1 MEEIIRVHYGDI
13 DKKLAANALET
24 FYKIREMK
32 DLQKRPSTSEL
43 LDWIQ
48 ALMISGVDIN
58 KLYED
63 MPFRGV
69 LLKKNQD
76 MDMFREIKEKGY
88 SLRNW

>member
-1 MEEIIRVHYGDI
+1 
-13 DKKLAANALET
+13 
-24 FYKIREMK
+24 MK

-48 ALMISGVDIN
+48 ALMISGVSIDN
-58 KLYED
+58 LYED
-63 MPFRGV
+63 MPFLGV

-76 MDMFREIKEKGY
+76 MDMFTEIKEKGY